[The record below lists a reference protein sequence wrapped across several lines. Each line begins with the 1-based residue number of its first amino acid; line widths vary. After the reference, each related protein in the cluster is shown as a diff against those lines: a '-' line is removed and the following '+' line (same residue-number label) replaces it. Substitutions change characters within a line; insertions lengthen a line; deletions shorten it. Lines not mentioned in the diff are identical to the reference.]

1 MGGPNSRP
9 EACKCGRISTGTPM
23 MHWTSAMRSARLRR
37 GPSSS
42 LDDLSKIL
50 GLAGKPEG
58 VAGSR
63 VEEMVLAVGGSPS
76 TREAAGPAEAAA
88 GATERKLLRNIV
100 HTCGW
105 RGAPGACQLWTGRH
119 R

>member
-1 MGGPNSRP
+1 LDLC
-9 EACKCGRISTGTPM
+9 EALGSFAPGAK
-23 MHWTSAMRSARLRR
+23 LK
-37 GPSSS
+37 

-76 TREAAGPAEAAA
+76 TSPSCR
-88 GATERKLLRNIV
+88 
-100 HTCGW
+100 TC
-105 RGAPGACQLWTGRH
+105 
-119 R
+119 

>member
-1 MGGPNSRP
+1 MVNRVAAGGLQVRP
-9 EACKCGRISTGTPM
+9 YFHRYTNDALDLCDALGSFALEAK
-23 MHWTSAMRSARLRR
+23 LK
-37 GPSSS
+37 

-88 GATERKLLRNIV
+88 GATERKRLRNIV